1 MGILNYI
8 FQLVSGKKQTKRPE
22 GTASEDSSFIWCLVG
37 SVIDEHF
44 EEGEEKILRKG
55 TKHFRS
61 GTKVYCFPPKGG
73 ILDKVKVLGKHRKTK
88 RTICVVMPSD
98 HIVDWQIQKVSQP
111 YILKMMQL
119 KNGWS
124 NSDDDKKA
132 ILDILKRLPNARI
145 TK

>member
-8 FQLVSGKKQTKRPE
+8 IQLVSGKKQTKKSD
-22 GTASEDSSFIWCLVG
+22 GTTSGDSSFVWCLVG
-37 SVIDEHF
+37 NIIDEHF
-44 EEGEEKILRKG
+44 EGEEKILRKG

-73 ILDKVKVLGKHRKTK
+73 SFDKVKVLGKHRKSK
-88 RTICVVMPSD
+88 RTICVVMPAE
-98 HIVDWQIQKVSQP
+98 HIVDWQIQKVSQT

-119 KNGWS
+119 KSGWTS
-124 NSDDDKKA
+124 SDADKKV
-132 ILDILKRLPNARI
+132 ILDMLKKLPNAKI